1 MIIYRGGVGCRQ
13 GEILG
18 KSTLSSGQGR
28 ISAWLAE
35 AGGALASVFLPA
47 GCRLCERLLTN
58 ASRLPICG
66 DCLAS
71 FPRIS
76 GCVCQVCGLPL
87 DTDTNDKR
95 EGDEREHSQRLCEW
109 CRDDTYHFDRAR
121 SFVRYEDSL
130 VRAIVLLKFEEM
142 DPLADWFADRLAEAV
157 RLASHELQADV
168 VVPVPLHKDRHRER
182 GFNQAEL
189 LSKRLAKRLRLPHQ
203 GVLLVR
209 ERPRPGKLLLTN
221 RKRWEAVRGAFATR
235 PGSQVDNR
243 RVLLVDDVMTT
254 GATLD
259 ACAKALREA
268 GATTVVGLT
277 VARAILNPRK
287 VSR

>member
-1 MIIYRGGVGCRQ
+1 
-13 GEILG
+13 
-18 KSTLSSGQGR
+18 
-28 ISAWLAE
+28 
-35 AGGALASVFLPA
+35 
-47 GCRLCERLLTN
+47 
-58 ASRLPICG
+58 
-66 DCLAS
+66 
-71 FPRIS
+71 
-76 GCVCQVCGLPL
+76 
-87 DTDTNDKR
+87 
-95 EGDEREHSQRLCEW
+95 
-109 CRDDTYHFDRAR
+109 
-121 SFVRYEDSL
+121 
-130 VRAIVLLKFEEM
+130 VLLKFEEM

-157 RLASHELQADV
+157 RLAFQELQADV

-182 GFNQAEL
+182 GFNQTEL

-209 ERPRPGKLLLTN
+209 KRPRPGKLLLTN
-221 RKRWEAVRGAFATR
+221 RERWEAVRGAFATP
-235 PGSQVDNR
+235 PGSQVDNK

-277 VARAILNPRK
+277 VARAILNLRK